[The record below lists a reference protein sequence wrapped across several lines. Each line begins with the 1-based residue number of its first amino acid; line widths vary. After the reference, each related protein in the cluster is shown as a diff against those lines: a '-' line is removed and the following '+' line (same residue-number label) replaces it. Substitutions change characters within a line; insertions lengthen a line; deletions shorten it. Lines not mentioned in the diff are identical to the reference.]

1 MTMTMKTTMLHA
13 AEAGKLTQPHDSI
26 RPIHCSLIVI
36 ITDGERVL
44 VIAAAAEEPEIGKG
58 GIARWM
64 CDKKRTNFHL
74 GTAVAS
80 SQLGTGMG
88 TLQPTSTTT
97 TMMTSSITYTRMRI
111 LKKWQQTM
119 RMR

>member
-1 MTMTMKTTMLHA
+1 MV
-13 AEAGKLTQPHDSI
+13 KLQSRINPRANKDDDDDEDDNASRGGGRQVDLTS
-26 RPIHCSLIVI
+26 RFNSTHCSLIVI
-36 ITDGERVL
+36 ITDGEREP

-80 SQLGTGMG
+80 
-88 TLQPTSTTT
+88 
-97 TMMTSSITYTRMRI
+97 
-111 LKKWQQTM
+111 
-119 RMR
+119 

>member
-1 MTMTMKTTMLHA
+1 MKTTMLHA

-64 CDKKRTNFHL
+64 CDKKTNFHL

-88 TLQPTSTTT
+88 ALQPTSTTT